1 MTISNNRRKTLISGI
16 QPSGQ
21 VHLGNW
27 VGALKNW
34 VRLQDDPNYECSIFV
49 ADYHSLSGDYD
60 PQDKRR
66 QVLEIM
72 TELLAAGLDPEK
84 CTLFRQSDIPEHT
97 ELCWIFN
104 TLTPLS
110 FLERMT
116 QFKDKSGQQDRNVN
130 MGLLDYPVLQ
140 AADILIHHGEAVP
153 VGRDQ
158 VQHVELTRDV
168 ARFYNRK
175 YGVDYFPEPEPY
187 LTDTPK
193 LRPLTDPLKKM
204 SKSLGEKSYIAHSD
218 EPDVILKKIKGAV
231 SETEGRLTLTEAE
244 LDELLTKPLEERG
257 LDEETLRGQ
266 AGVWNLIGL
275 LRLFG
280 HEGEAQ
286 RFVDSQPIRY
296 GELKPLLAE
305 RIAERFADFRERKR
319 ELEAYPDRVLKIF
332 AAGAER
338 ARETARKTMEEVRRT
353 IGIR

>member
-1 MTISNNRRKTLISGI
+1 MTTGNNPRKILISGI

-34 VRLQDDPNYECSIFV
+34 VQLQNDPAYECSFFV

-60 PQDKRR
+60 PRNKRR
-66 QVLEIM
+66 QVMETM
-72 TELLAAGLDPEK
+72 TELLAAGLDPDR
-84 CTLFRQSDIPEHT
+84 CTLFLQSDLPEHT

-140 AADILIHHGEAVP
+140 AADILIHHGQAVP

-193 LRPLTDPLKKM
+193 LHSLSDPLKKM
-204 SKSLGEKSYIAHSD
+204 SKSLGEKSCVTLSD
-218 EPDVILKKIKGAV
+218 GPETILKKIKGAV
-231 SETEGRLTLTEAE
+231 SETEGRLTIIEAE
-244 LDELLTKPLEERG
+244 LDELLTKPPEKRS

-266 AGVWNLIGL
+266 AGAWNLINL

-286 RFVDSQPIRY
+286 AILDSQPIRY

-319 ELEAYPDRVLKIF
+319 ELEADPDRVLKIF

-338 ARETARKTMEEVRRT
+338 ARETARKTMREVRRT
-353 IGIR
+353 IGIG